1 MKSLMKKLVVCLL
14 CLMMLISM
22 VACSSQE
29 QSSEPTD
36 NAAEQ
41 SSESASNAEEK
52 TYKIAALLPGSIND
66 GGWSTLGYNAAKNA
80 AEKYGAEFSY
90 IEISSAADVL
100 EAAEDYAQRGFDLV
114 FGHSTDYQDTF
125 VKLVDQYP
133 DTYFVV
139 TNGTIN
145 KPNMTGVINKAH
157 EGNFLS
163 GVIAALSVK
172 QVKLPTSDQ
181 LKCKALMSLWL
192 ALSKVQNGRFQVL
205 K

>member
-80 AEKYGAEFSY
+80 AEKYGQNLVTSKFP
-90 IEISSAADVL
+90 AADVL

-125 VKLVDQYP
+125 KLL
-133 DTYFVV
+133 
-139 TNGTIN
+139 IN
-145 KPNMTGVINKAH
+145 ILIHT
-157 EGNFLS
+157 L
-163 GVIAALSVK
+163 
-172 QVKLPTSDQ
+172 
-181 LKCKALMSLWL
+181 
-192 ALSKVQNGRFQVL
+192 
-205 K
+205 